1 MAETLTYEN
10 NPEVTSIDN
19 LNADEQ
25 DSLKVGETMQEAQDN
40 LLAGK
45 YKNAQELEQGYIE
58 LQKKLGEGESEE
70 PVAEEEEYEE
80 YEEEEGEEGEE
91 EGSILDELWEYEI
104 NNEEFH
110 EDAVAELQQ
119 MDPVD
124 LANLHIEYR
133 KQVEEQAVA
142 PKDFTEAEMSEL
154 KGVVGGDENYQNM
167 LQWAGANLNQQ
178 EIDMFDAVM
187 QRGDALGA
195 FFAIRSLAYRYNDAA
210 GYEGKML
217 TGNAP
222 KTSGSQFRSQQEV
235 VQAMSDPR
243 YENDPAYRK
252 DIMDKLTRSP
262 NVKF

>member
-25 DSLKVGETMQEAQDN
+25 DSLKVGESMQEAQDN

-45 YKNAQELEQGYIE
+45 YKNAQDLEQGYIE
-58 LQKKLGEGESEE
+58 LQKKLGEGEAEE
-70 PVAEEEEYEE
+70 PVAEAEEEEYE
-80 YEEEEGEEGEE
+80 GEEGEE
-91 EGSILDELWEYEI
+91 DGSILDELWEYEI

-133 KQVEEQAVA
+133 RQVEEEGVGA
-142 PKDFTEAEMSEL
+142 KDFTEAEMTEL

-222 KTSGSQFRSQQEV
+222 KTSGSQYRSQQEV
-235 VQAMSDPR
+235 IQAMSDPR
-243 YENDPAYRK
+243 YESDPAYRK
-252 DIMDKLTRSP
+252 DIMDKLKRSP
-262 NVKF
+262 NVNF

>member
-45 YKNAQELEQGYIE
+45 YKNAQDLEQGYIE
-58 LQKKLGEGESEE
+58 LQKKLGEGEAEE
-70 PVAEEEEYEE
+70 PVAEAEEEEYE
-80 YEEEEGEEGEE
+80 GEEGEE
-91 EGSILDELWEYEI
+91 DGSILDELWEYAL

-133 KQVEEQAVA
+133 KQVEEEGAGA
-142 PKDFTEAEMSEL
+142 KDFTEAEMTEL

-222 KTSGSQFRSQQEV
+222 KTSGSQYRSQQEV
-235 VQAMSDPR
+235 IQAMSDPR
-243 YENDPAYRK
+243 YDSDPAYRK
-252 DIMDKLTRSP
+252 DVMDKLTRSP
-262 NVKF
+262 KVNF

>member
-25 DSLKVGETMQEAQDN
+25 DSLKVGESMQEAQDN

-45 YKNAQELEQGYIE
+45 YKTAQDLEQGYIE
-58 LQKKLGEGESEE
+58 LQKKLGEGEAEE
-70 PVAEEEEYEE
+70 PVAEAEEEEYE
-80 YEEEEGEEGEE
+80 GEEGEE
-91 EGSILDELWEYEI
+91 DISILDELWEYEL

-142 PKDFTEAEMSEL
+142 PKDFTEAEMTEL

-222 KTSGSQFRSQQEV
+222 KTSGSQYRSQQEV
-235 VQAMSDPR
+235 IQAMSDPR
-243 YENDPAYRK
+243 YDSDPAYRK
-252 DIMDKLTRSP
+252 DIMDKLKRSP
-262 NVKF
+262 NVNF

>member
-25 DSLKVGETMQEAQDN
+25 DSLKVGESMQEAQDN

-45 YKNAQELEQGYIE
+45 YKNAQDLEQGYIE
-58 LQKKLGEGESEE
+58 LQKKLGEGEAEK
-70 PVAEEEEYEE
+70 PVAEAEETEEEY
-80 YEEEEGEEGEE
+80 EGEEGEE
-91 EGSILDELWEYEI
+91 DGSILDELWEYEI

-133 KQVEEQAVA
+133 RQVEEEGVGA
-142 PKDFTEAEMSEL
+142 KDFTEAEMTEL

-222 KTSGSQFRSQQEV
+222 KTSGSQYRSQQEV
-235 VQAMSDPR
+235 IQAMSDPR
-243 YENDPAYRK
+243 YESDPAYRK
-252 DIMDKLTRSP
+252 DIMDKLNRSP
-262 NVKF
+262 NVSF

>member
-25 DSLKVGETMQEAQDN
+25 DSLKVGESMQEAQDN

-45 YKNAQELEQGYIE
+45 YKNAQDLEQGYIE
-58 LQKKLGEGESEE
+58 LQKKLGESEAEE
-70 PVAEEEEYEE
+70 PVAEAEEEEYE
-80 YEEEEGEEGEE
+80 GEEGEE
-91 EGSILDELWEYEI
+91 DGSILDELWEYEI

-133 KQVEEQAVA
+133 RQVEEEGVGA
-142 PKDFTEAEMSEL
+142 KDFTEAEMTEL

-222 KTSGSQFRSQQEV
+222 KTSGSQYRSQQEV
-235 VQAMSDPR
+235 IQAMSDPR
-243 YENDPAYRK
+243 YESDPAYRK
-252 DIMDKLTRSP
+252 DIMDKLNRSP
-262 NVKF
+262 NVNF

>member
-58 LQKKLGEGESEE
+58 LQKKLGESEAEE
-70 PVAEEEEYEE
+70 PVAEAEEEEYE
-80 YEEEEGEEGEE
+80 GEEGEE
-91 EGSILDELWEYEI
+91 DISILDELWEYEL

-133 KQVEEQAVA
+133 KQVEEEGVGA
-142 PKDFTEAEMSEL
+142 KDFTEAEMTEL

-222 KTSGSQFRSQQEV
+222 KTSGSQYRSQQEV
-235 VQAMSDPR
+235 IQAMSDPR
-243 YENDPAYRK
+243 YDSDPAYRK
-252 DIMDKLTRSP
+252 DVMDKLTRSP
-262 NVKF
+262 KVNF

>member
-45 YKNAQELEQGYIE
+45 YKNAQDLEQGYIE
-58 LQKKLGEGESEE
+58 LQKKLGESEAEE
-70 PVAEEEEYEE
+70 PVAEAEEEEYE
-80 YEEEEGEEGEE
+80 GEEGEE
-91 EGSILDELWEYEI
+91 NGSILDELWEYEL

-124 LANLHIEYR
+124 LANLHIEYL
-133 KQVEEQAVA
+133 KQVEEEGVGA
-142 PKDFTEAEMSEL
+142 KDFTEAEMTEL

-222 KTSGSQFRSQQEV
+222 KTSGSQYRSQQEV
-235 VQAMSDPR
+235 IQAMSAPR
-243 YENDPAYRK
+243 YESDPAYRK

-262 NVKF
+262 NVSF

>member
-58 LQKKLGEGESEE
+58 LQKKLGEGEAEE
-70 PVAEEEEYEE
+70 PVAEAEEEEYE
-80 YEEEEGEEGEE
+80 GEEGEE
-91 EGSILDELWEYEI
+91 DGSILDELWEYEI

-133 KQVEEQAVA
+133 KQVEEEGVGA
-142 PKDFTEAEMSEL
+142 KDFTEAEMTEL

-195 FFAIRSLAYRYNDAA
+195 FFAIRSLAY
-210 GYEGKML
+210 L
-217 TGNAP
+217 
-222 KTSGSQFRSQQEV
+222 SL
-235 VQAMSDPR
+235 
-243 YENDPAYRK
+243 
-252 DIMDKLTRSP
+252 IHI
-262 NVKF
+262 

>member
-45 YKNAQELEQGYIE
+45 YKNAQDLEQGYIE
-58 LQKKLGEGESEE
+58 LQKKLGESEAEE
-70 PVAEEEEYEE
+70 PVAEAEEGEEEY
-80 YEEEEGEEGEE
+80 EGEEGEE
-91 EGSILDELWEYEI
+91 DISILDELWEYEL

-142 PKDFTEAEMSEL
+142 PKDFTEAEMTEL

-222 KTSGSQFRSQQEV
+222 KTSGSQYRSQQEV
-235 VQAMSDPR
+235 IQAMSDPR
-243 YENDPAYRK
+243 YDSDPAYRK
-252 DIMDKLTRSP
+252 DVMDKLTRSP
-262 NVKF
+262 KVNF

>member
-45 YKNAQELEQGYIE
+45 YKNAQDLEQGYIE
-58 LQKKLGEGESEE
+58 LQKKLGEGEAEE
-70 PVAEEEEYEE
+70 PVAEAEEEEYE
-80 YEEEEGEEGEE
+80 GEEGEE
-91 EGSILDELWEYEI
+91 DGSILDELWEYEI

-133 KQVEEQAVA
+133 KQVEEEGVGA
-142 PKDFTEAEMSEL
+142 KDFTEAEMSEL

-222 KTSGSQFRSQQEV
+222 KTSGSQYRSQQEV
-235 VQAMSDPR
+235 IQAMSDPR
-243 YENDPAYRK
+243 YESDPAYRK
-252 DIMDKLTRSP
+252 DVMDKLTRSP
-262 NVKF
+262 NVSF

>member
-25 DSLKVGETMQEAQDN
+25 DSLKVGESMQEAQDN

-58 LQKKLGEGESEE
+58 LQKKLGESEAEE
-70 PVAEEEEYEE
+70 PVAEAEEEEYE
-80 YEEEEGEEGEE
+80 GEEGEE
-91 EGSILDELWEYEI
+91 DGSILDELWEYEI

-133 KQVEEQAVA
+133 RQVEEEGVGA
-142 PKDFTEAEMSEL
+142 KDFTEAEMTEL

-222 KTSGSQFRSQQEV
+222 KTSGSQYRSQQEV
-235 VQAMSDPR
+235 IQAMSDPR
-243 YENDPAYRK
+243 YESDPAYRK
-252 DIMDKLTRSP
+252 DIMDKLNRSP
-262 NVKF
+262 NVSF

>member
-25 DSLKVGETMQEAQDN
+25 DSLKVGESMQEAQDN

-58 LQKKLGEGESEE
+58 LQKKLGESEAEE
-70 PVAEEEEYEE
+70 PVAEAEEEEYE
-80 YEEEEGEEGEE
+80 GEEGEE
-91 EGSILDELWEYEI
+91 DGSILDELWEYEI

-133 KQVEEQAVA
+133 KQVEEEGIGA
-142 PKDFTEAEMSEL
+142 KDFTEAEMTEL

-222 KTSGSQFRSQQEV
+222 KTSGSQYRSQQEV
-235 VQAMSDPR
+235 IQAMSDPR
-243 YENDPAYRK
+243 YESDPAYRK
-252 DIMDKLTRSP
+252 DIMDKLKRSP
-262 NVKF
+262 NVNF

>member
-25 DSLKVGETMQEAQDN
+25 DSLKVGEQMQEAQDN

-58 LQKKLGEGESEE
+58 LQKKLGESEAEE
-70 PVAEEEEYEE
+70 PVAEAEEEEYE
-80 YEEEEGEEGEE
+80 GEEGEE
-91 EGSILDELWEYEI
+91 DGSILDELWEYEI

-133 KQVEEQAVA
+133 KQVEEQGVGA
-142 PKDFTEAEMSEL
+142 KDFTEAEMTEL

-222 KTSGSQFRSQQEV
+222 KTSGSQYRSQQEV
-235 VQAMSDPR
+235 IQAMSDPR
-243 YENDPAYRK
+243 YESDPAYRK
-252 DIMDKLTRSP
+252 DIMDKLNRSP
-262 NVKF
+262 NVSF

>member
-25 DSLKVGETMQEAQDN
+25 DSLKVGESMQEAQDN

-58 LQKKLGEGESEE
+58 LQKKLGEGEAEE

-80 YEEEEGEEGEE
+80 YEEEEGEED
-91 EGSILDELWEYEI
+91 GSILDELWEYEI

-133 KQVEEQAVA
+133 KQVEEEGVGA
-142 PKDFTEAEMSEL
+142 KDFTEAEMTEL

-222 KTSGSQFRSQQEV
+222 KTSGSQYRSQQEV
-235 VQAMSDPR
+235 IQAMSDPR
-243 YENDPAYRK
+243 YESDPAYRK
-252 DIMDKLTRSP
+252 DIMDKLKRSP
-262 NVKF
+262 NVNF

>member
-45 YKNAQELEQGYIE
+45 YKNAQDLEQGYIE
-58 LQKKLGEGESEE
+58 LQKKLGEGEAEE
-70 PVAEEEEYEE
+70 PVAEAEEGEEEY
-80 YEEEEGEEGEE
+80 EGEEGEE
-91 EGSILDELWEYEI
+91 DISILDELWEYEL
-104 NNEEFH
+104 NNEELH

-133 KQVEEQAVA
+133 KQVEEEGVGA
-142 PKDFTEAEMSEL
+142 KDFTEAEMTEL

-222 KTSGSQFRSQQEV
+222 KTSGSQYRSQQEV
-235 VQAMSDPR
+235 IQAMSDPR
-243 YENDPAYRK
+243 YESDPAYRK
-252 DIMDKLTRSP
+252 DVMDKLTRSP
-262 NVKF
+262 NVSF

>member
-45 YKNAQELEQGYIE
+45 YKNAQDLEQGYIE
-58 LQKKLGEGESEE
+58 LQKKLGEGEAEE
-70 PVAEEEEYEE
+70 PVAEAEEEEYE
-80 YEEEEGEEGEE
+80 GEEGEE
-91 EGSILDELWEYEI
+91 DGSILDELWEYEI

-133 KQVEEQAVA
+133 KQVEEEGVGA
-142 PKDFTEAEMSEL
+142 KDFTEAELTEL

-222 KTSGSQFRSQQEV
+222 KTSGSQYRSQQEV
-235 VQAMSDPR
+235 IQAMSDPR
-243 YENDPAYRK
+243 YESDPAYRK
-252 DIMDKLTRSP
+252 DVMDKLTRSP
-262 NVKF
+262 NVSF

>member
-25 DSLKVGETMQEAQDN
+25 DSLKVGESMQEAQDN

-58 LQKKLGEGESEE
+58 LQKKLGESEAEE
-70 PVAEEEEYEE
+70 PVAEAEEEEYE
-80 YEEEEGEEGEE
+80 GEEGEE
-91 EGSILDELWEYEI
+91 DGSILDELWEYEI

-133 KQVEEQAVA
+133 RQVEEEGVGA
-142 PKDFTEAEMSEL
+142 KDFTEAEMTEL

-222 KTSGSQFRSQQEV
+222 KTSGSQYRSQQEV
-235 VQAMSDPR
+235 IQAMSDPR
-243 YENDPAYRK
+243 YDSDPAYRK
-252 DIMDKLTRSP
+252 DIMDKLKRSP
-262 NVKF
+262 NVNF

>member
-1 MAETLTYEN
+1 MAETLSYETT
-10 NPEVTSIDN
+10 PEVTSIDN

-25 DSLKVGETMQEAQDN
+25 DSLKVGEQMQAAEDS

-58 LQKKLGEGESEE
+58 LQKKLGTEQEESEE
-70 PVAEEEEYEE
+70 PVAESEADEADEAEESDEDV
-80 YEEEEGEEGEE
+80 
-91 EGSILDELWEYEI
+91 SILDELWEYEL

-110 EDAVAELQQ
+110 EDAVAELQE
-119 MDPVD
+119 MDPVE
-124 LANLHIEYR
+124 LANMHIEYR
-133 KQVEEQAVA
+133 KQVEEQGVGA
-142 PKDFTEAEMSEL
+142 KDFTESEMSEL

-167 LQWAGANLNQQ
+167 LEWAGSNLNQQ

-195 FFAIRSLAYRYNDAA
+195 FFAIRSLAYRYNDAS

-235 VQAMSDPR
+235 VQAMSDSR
-243 YENDPAYRK
+243 YESDPAYRK
-252 DIMDKLTRSP
+252 DIMDKLERS

>member
-58 LQKKLGEGESEE
+58 LQKKLGESEAEE
-70 PVAEEEEYEE
+70 PVAEAEEEEYE
-80 YEEEEGEEGEE
+80 GEEGEE
-91 EGSILDELWEYEI
+91 DGSILDELWEYEI

-119 MDPVD
+119 MAPVD

-222 KTSGSQFRSQQEV
+222 KTSGSQYRSQQEV
-235 VQAMSDPR
+235 IQAMSDPR
-243 YENDPAYRK
+243 YESDPAYRK
-252 DIMDKLTRSP
+252 DVMDKLTRSP
-262 NVKF
+262 NVSF

>member
-45 YKNAQELEQGYIE
+45 YKNAQDLEQGYIE
-58 LQKKLGEGESEE
+58 LQKKLGEGEAEE
-70 PVAEEEEYEE
+70 PVAEAEEGEEEY
-80 YEEEEGEEGEE
+80 EGEEGEE
-91 EGSILDELWEYEI
+91 DISILDELWEYEL

-142 PKDFTEAEMSEL
+142 PKDFTEAEMTEL

-167 LQWAGANLNQQ
+167 IQWAGANLNQQ

-222 KTSGSQFRSQQEV
+222 KTSGSQYRSQQEV
-235 VQAMSDPR
+235 IQAMSDPR
-243 YENDPAYRK
+243 YDSDPAYRK
-252 DIMDKLTRSP
+252 DVMDKLTRSP
-262 NVKF
+262 KVNF

>member
-45 YKNAQELEQGYIE
+45 YKNAQDLEQGYIE
-58 LQKKLGEGESEE
+58 LQKKLGESETEE
-70 PVAEEEEYEE
+70 PVAEAEEEEYE
-80 YEEEEGEEGEE
+80 GEEGEE
-91 EGSILDELWEYEI
+91 DISILDELWEYEL

-133 KQVEEQAVA
+133 KQVEEEGVGA
-142 PKDFTEAEMSEL
+142 KDFTEAEMSEL

-222 KTSGSQFRSQQEV
+222 KTSGTQFRSQQEV
-235 VQAMSDPR
+235 IQAMSDPR
-243 YENDPAYRK
+243 YESDPAYRK

-262 NVKF
+262 KVNF

>member
-58 LQKKLGEGESEE
+58 LQKKLGEGEAEE
-70 PVAEEEEYEE
+70 PVAEAEEEEYE
-80 YEEEEGEEGEE
+80 GEEGEE
-91 EGSILDELWEYEI
+91 DGSILDELWEYEI

-133 KQVEEQAVA
+133 KQVEEEGVGA
-142 PKDFTEAEMSEL
+142 KDFTEAEMTEL
-154 KGVVGGDENYQNM
+154 KGVVGGDENYKNM
-167 LQWAGANLNQQ
+167 LEWAGANLNQQ

-222 KTSGSQFRSQQEV
+222 KTSGSQYRSQQEV
-235 VQAMSDPR
+235 IQAMSDPR
-243 YENDPAYRK
+243 YESDPAYRK
-252 DIMDKLTRSP
+252 DIMDKLKRSP
-262 NVKF
+262 NVSF

>member
-58 LQKKLGEGESEE
+58 LQKKLGEGEAEE
-70 PVAEEEEYEE
+70 PVAEAEEEEYE
-80 YEEEEGEEGEE
+80 GEEGEE
-91 EGSILDELWEYEI
+91 DGSILDELWEYEI

-133 KQVEEQAVA
+133 KQVEEQGVGA
-142 PKDFTEAEMSEL
+142 KDFTEAEMTEL

-222 KTSGSQFRSQQEV
+222 KTSGSQYRSQQEV
-235 VQAMSDPR
+235 IQAMSDPR
-243 YENDPAYRK
+243 YESDPAYRK
-252 DIMDKLTRSP
+252 DIMDKLNRSP
-262 NVKF
+262 NVSF

>member
-58 LQKKLGEGESEE
+58 LQKKLGEGEAEE
-70 PVAEEEEYEE
+70 PVAEAEEEEYE
-80 YEEEEGEEGEE
+80 GEEGEE
-91 EGSILDELWEYEI
+91 DGSILDELWEYEI

-133 KQVEEQAVA
+133 KQVEEEGVGA
-142 PKDFTEAEMSEL
+142 KDFTEAEMTEL

-222 KTSGSQFRSQQEV
+222 KTSGTQFRSQQEV
-235 VQAMSDPR
+235 IQAMSDPR
-243 YENDPAYRK
+243 YESDPAYRK

-262 NVKF
+262 NVSF

>member
-45 YKNAQELEQGYIE
+45 YKNAQDLEQGYIE
-58 LQKKLGEGESEE
+58 LQKKLGESETEE
-70 PVAEEEEYEE
+70 PVAEAEEEEYE
-80 YEEEEGEEGEE
+80 GEEGEE
-91 EGSILDELWEYEI
+91 DISILDELWEYEL

-133 KQVEEQAVA
+133 KQIEEQAVA
-142 PKDFTEAEMSEL
+142 PKDFTEAEMTEL

-167 LQWAGANLNQQ
+167 IQWAGANLNQQ

-222 KTSGSQFRSQQEV
+222 KTSGSQYRSQQEV
-235 VQAMSDPR
+235 IQAMSDPR
-243 YENDPAYRK
+243 YDSDPAYRK
-252 DIMDKLTRSP
+252 DVMDKLTRSP
-262 NVKF
+262 KVNF

>member
-25 DSLKVGETMQEAQDN
+25 DSLRVGESMQEAQDN

-58 LQKKLGEGESEE
+58 LQKKLGESEAEE
-70 PVAEEEEYEE
+70 PVAEAEEEEYE
-80 YEEEEGEEGEE
+80 GEEGEE
-91 EGSILDELWEYEI
+91 DGSILDELWEYEI

-133 KQVEEQAVA
+133 RQVEEEGVGA
-142 PKDFTEAEMSEL
+142 KDFTEAEMTEL

-222 KTSGSQFRSQQEV
+222 KTSGSQYRSQQEV
-235 VQAMSDPR
+235 IQAMSDPR
-243 YENDPAYRK
+243 YESDPAYRK
-252 DIMDKLTRSP
+252 DIMDKLKRSP
-262 NVKF
+262 NVNF

>member
-25 DSLKVGETMQEAQDN
+25 DSLRVGESMQEAQDN

-58 LQKKLGEGESEE
+58 LQKKLGEGEAEE
-70 PVAEEEEYEE
+70 PVAEAEEEEYE
-80 YEEEEGEEGEE
+80 GEEGEE
-91 EGSILDELWEYEI
+91 DGSILDELWEYEI

-133 KQVEEQAVA
+133 RQVEEEGVGA
-142 PKDFTEAEMSEL
+142 KDFTEAEMTEL

-222 KTSGSQFRSQQEV
+222 KTSGSQYRSQQEV
-235 VQAMSDPR
+235 IQAMSDPR

-252 DIMDKLTRSP
+252 DIMDKLKRSP
-262 NVKF
+262 NVNF

>member
-45 YKNAQELEQGYIE
+45 YKNAQDLEQGYIE
-58 LQKKLGEGESEE
+58 LQKKLGEGEAEE
-70 PVAEEEEYEE
+70 PVAEAEEEEYE
-80 YEEEEGEEGEE
+80 GEEGEE
-91 EGSILDELWEYEI
+91 DGSILDELWEYEI

-133 KQVEEQAVA
+133 KQVEEEGVGA
-142 PKDFTEAEMSEL
+142 KDFTEAEMTEL

-222 KTSGSQFRSQQEV
+222 KTSGSQYRSQQEV
-235 VQAMSDPR
+235 IQAMSDPR
-243 YENDPAYRK
+243 YESDPAYRK
-252 DIMDKLTRSP
+252 DVMDKLTRSP
-262 NVKF
+262 NVSF

>member
-10 NPEVTSIDN
+10 QPEVTSVDN

-25 DSLKVGETMQEAQDN
+25 DSLKVGEQMQAAEDN

-58 LQKKLGEGESEE
+58 LQKKLGTEQEETEE
-70 PVAEEEEYEE
+70 PVAESEADEAEESDEEYDED
-80 YEEEEGEEGEE
+80 
-91 EGSILDELWEYEI
+91 GSILDELWEYEL

-110 EDAVAELQQ
+110 EDAVAELQE
-119 MDPVD
+119 MDPVE
-124 LANLHIEYR
+124 LANMHIEYR
-133 KQVEEQAVA
+133 KQVEEQGVGA
-142 PKDFTEAEMSEL
+142 KDFTESEMSEL

-167 LQWAGANLNQQ
+167 LEWAGSNLNQQ

-195 FFAIRSLAYRYNDAA
+195 FFAIRSLAYRYNDAS

-235 VQAMSDPR
+235 VQAMSDSR
-243 YENDPAYRK
+243 YESDPAYRK
-252 DIMDKLTRSP
+252 DIMDKLERS

>member
-25 DSLKVGETMQEAQDN
+25 DSLKVGEQMQEAQDN

-58 LQKKLGEGESEE
+58 LQKKLGEGEAEE
-70 PVAEEEEYEE
+70 PVAEAEEEEYE
-80 YEEEEGEEGEE
+80 GEEGEE
-91 EGSILDELWEYEI
+91 DGSILDELWEYEI

-133 KQVEEQAVA
+133 RQVEEEGVGA
-142 PKDFTEAEMSEL
+142 KDFTEAEMTEL

-222 KTSGSQFRSQQEV
+222 KTSGSQYRSQQEV
-235 VQAMSDPR
+235 IQAMSDPR
-243 YENDPAYRK
+243 YDSDPAYRK
-252 DIMDKLTRSP
+252 DIMDKLKRSP
-262 NVKF
+262 NVNF

>member
-25 DSLKVGETMQEAQDN
+25 DSLKVGESMQEAQDN

-45 YKNAQELEQGYIE
+45 YKNAQDLEQGYIE
-58 LQKKLGEGESEE
+58 LQKKLGESEAEE
-70 PVAEEEEYEE
+70 PVAEAEEEEYE
-80 YEEEEGEEGEE
+80 GEEGEE
-91 EGSILDELWEYEI
+91 DGSILDELWEYEI

-133 KQVEEQAVA
+133 KQVEEEGVGA
-142 PKDFTEAEMSEL
+142 KDFTEAEMTEL

-222 KTSGSQFRSQQEV
+222 KTSGSQYRSQQEV
-235 VQAMSDPR
+235 IQAMSDPR
-243 YENDPAYRK
+243 YESDPAYRK

-262 NVKF
+262 NVSF

>member
-45 YKNAQELEQGYIE
+45 YKNAQDLEQGYIE
-58 LQKKLGEGESEE
+58 LQKKLGEGEAEE
-70 PVAEEEEYEE
+70 PVAEAEEEEYE
-80 YEEEEGEEGEE
+80 GEEGEE
-91 EGSILDELWEYEI
+91 DGSILDELWEYEI

-133 KQVEEQAVA
+133 KQVEEEGAGA
-142 PKDFTEAEMSEL
+142 KDFTEAEMTEL

-222 KTSGSQFRSQQEV
+222 KTSGSQYRSQQEV
-235 VQAMSDPR
+235 IQAMSDPR
-243 YENDPAYRK
+243 YESDPAYRK
-252 DIMDKLTRSP
+252 DVMDKLTRSP
-262 NVKF
+262 NVSF

>member
-58 LQKKLGEGESEE
+58 LQKKLGEGEAEE
-70 PVAEEEEYEE
+70 PVAEAEEEEYE
-80 YEEEEGEEGEE
+80 GEEGEE
-91 EGSILDELWEYEI
+91 DGSILDELWEYEI

-222 KTSGSQFRSQQEV
+222 KTSGTQFRSQQEV
-235 VQAMSDPR
+235 IQAMSDPR
-243 YENDPAYRK
+243 YESDPAYRK

-262 NVKF
+262 NVSF

>member
-45 YKNAQELEQGYIE
+45 YKNAQDLEQGYIE
-58 LQKKLGEGESEE
+58 LQKKLGEGEAEE
-70 PVAEEEEYEE
+70 PVAEAEETEEEY
-80 YEEEEGEEGEE
+80 EGEEGEE
-91 EGSILDELWEYEI
+91 DISILDELWEYEL

-133 KQVEEQAVA
+133 KQVEEEGAGA
-142 PKDFTEAEMSEL
+142 KDFTEAEMTEL

-222 KTSGSQFRSQQEV
+222 KTSGSQYRSQQEV
-235 VQAMSDPR
+235 IQAMSDPR
-243 YENDPAYRK
+243 YDSDPAYRK
-252 DIMDKLTRSP
+252 DVMDKLTRSP
-262 NVKF
+262 NVSF

>member
-1 MAETLTYEN
+1 MAETLSYETT
-10 NPEVTSIDN
+10 PEVTSIDN

-25 DSLKVGETMQEAQDN
+25 DSLKVGEQMQAAEDS

-58 LQKKLGEGESEE
+58 LQKKLGTEQEESEE
-70 PVAEEEEYEE
+70 PVAESEADEAEESDEEYDED
-80 YEEEEGEEGEE
+80 
-91 EGSILDELWEYEI
+91 GSILDELWEYEL

-110 EDAVAELQQ
+110 EDAVAELQE
-119 MDPVD
+119 MDPVE
-124 LANLHIEYR
+124 LANMHIEYR
-133 KQVEEQAVA
+133 KQVEEQGVGA
-142 PKDFTEAEMSEL
+142 KDFTESEMSEL

-167 LQWAGANLNQQ
+167 LEWAGSNLNQQ

-195 FFAIRSLAYRYNDAA
+195 FFAIRSLAYRYNDAS

-235 VQAMSDPR
+235 VQAMSDSR
-243 YENDPAYRK
+243 YESDPAYRK
-252 DIMDKLTRSP
+252 DIMDKLERS

>member
-45 YKNAQELEQGYIE
+45 YKNAQDLEQGYIE
-58 LQKKLGEGESEE
+58 LQKKLGEGEAEE
-70 PVAEEEEYEE
+70 PVAEAEEEEYE
-80 YEEEEGEEGEE
+80 GEEGEE
-91 EGSILDELWEYEI
+91 DGSILDELWEYEI

-133 KQVEEQAVA
+133 KQVEEEGVGA
-142 PKDFTEAEMSEL
+142 KDFTEAEMTEL

-222 KTSGSQFRSQQEV
+222 KTSGSQYRSQQEV
-235 VQAMSDPR
+235 IQAMSDPR
-243 YENDPAYRK
+243 YDSDPAYRK
-252 DIMDKLTRSP
+252 DVMDKLTRSP
-262 NVKF
+262 KVNF

>member
-58 LQKKLGEGESEE
+58 LQKKLGEGEAEE
-70 PVAEEEEYEE
+70 PVAEAEEEEYE
-80 YEEEEGEEGEE
+80 GEEGEE
-91 EGSILDELWEYEI
+91 DISILDELWEYEL

-133 KQVEEQAVA
+133 KQVEEEGVGA
-142 PKDFTEAEMSEL
+142 KDFTEAEMSEL

-222 KTSGSQFRSQQEV
+222 KTSGSQYRSQQEV
-235 VQAMSDPR
+235 IQAMSDPR
-243 YENDPAYRK
+243 YESDPAYRK
-252 DIMDKLTRSP
+252 DIMDKLKRSP
-262 NVKF
+262 NVNF

>member
-45 YKNAQELEQGYIE
+45 YKNAQDLEQGYIE
-58 LQKKLGEGESEE
+58 LQKKLGESEAEE
-70 PVAEEEEYEE
+70 PVAEAEEEEYE
-80 YEEEEGEEGEE
+80 GEEGEE
-91 EGSILDELWEYEI
+91 DISILDELWEYEL

-133 KQVEEQAVA
+133 KQVEEEGVGA
-142 PKDFTEAEMSEL
+142 KDFTEAEMTEL

-222 KTSGSQFRSQQEV
+222 KTSGSQYRSQQEV
-235 VQAMSDPR
+235 IQAMSDPR
-243 YENDPAYRK
+243 YESDPAYRK
-252 DIMDKLTRSP
+252 DIMDKLKRSP
-262 NVKF
+262 NVSF

>member
-1 MAETLTYEN
+1 MAETLSYETT
-10 NPEVTSIDN
+10 PEVTSIDN

-25 DSLKVGETMQEAQDN
+25 DSLKVGEQMQAAEDN

-58 LQKKLGEGESEE
+58 LQKKLGTEQEESEE
-70 PVAEEEEYEE
+70 PVAESEADEAEESDEEYD
-80 YEEEEGEEGEE
+80 E
-91 EGSILDELWEYEI
+91 EGSILDELWEYEL

-110 EDAVAELQQ
+110 EDAIAELEE
-119 MDPVD
+119 MDPVE
-124 LANLHIEYR
+124 LANMHIEYR
-133 KQVEEQAVA
+133 KQVEEQGVGA
-142 PKDFTEAEMSEL
+142 KDFTESEMSEL

-167 LQWAGANLNQQ
+167 LEWAGSNLNQQ

-195 FFAIRSLAYRYNDAA
+195 FFAIRSLAYRYNDAS

-235 VQAMSDPR
+235 VQAMSDSR
-243 YENDPAYRK
+243 YESDPAYRK
-252 DIMDKLTRSP
+252 DIMDKLERS

>member
-58 LQKKLGEGESEE
+58 LQKKLGESEAEE
-70 PVAEEEEYEE
+70 PVAEAEEEEYE
-80 YEEEEGEEGEE
+80 GEEGEE
-91 EGSILDELWEYEI
+91 DGSILDELWEYEI

-222 KTSGSQFRSQQEV
+222 KTSGSQYRSQQEV
-235 VQAMSDPR
+235 IQAMSDPR
-243 YENDPAYRK
+243 YESDPAYRK
-252 DIMDKLTRSP
+252 DVMDKLTRSP
-262 NVKF
+262 NVSF